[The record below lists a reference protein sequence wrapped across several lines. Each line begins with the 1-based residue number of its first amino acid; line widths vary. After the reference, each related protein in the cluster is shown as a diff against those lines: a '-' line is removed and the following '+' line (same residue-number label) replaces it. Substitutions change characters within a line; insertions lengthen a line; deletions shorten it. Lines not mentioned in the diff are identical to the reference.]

1 MGLNVGISM
10 VLLFMQNVCKMAIW
24 NIREREEI
32 ICDESYLSQSS
43 WKNWSET
50 FLIRCKSRK
59 DSHLDIRPIEA

>member
-1 MGLNVGISM
+1 MGLNVEISM

-50 FLIRCKSRK
+50 FLIRC
-59 DSHLDIRPIEA
+59 